1 MRIATMTNWAY
12 AVTVCLTIASG
23 IVMLMAS
30 NADNAERHAVEQR
43 QRFDQLTEDV
53 ETDAWAQSDL
63 ARLYVIKKIRK
74 PLMNTTSQKVT

>member
-1 MRIATMTNWAY
+1 MTNWAY

-63 ARLYVIKKIRK
+63 ARLYVIKRSAN
-74 PLMNTTSQKVT
+74 P